1 MTGAADRLPDP
12 PALPGYSR
20 ESAELGGGGATSL
33 VYKERCIAT
42 GEVVAVKYMPRAELR
57 LHGGIDRELPAHAL
71 AVHPHIAGFR
81 EALLLPEWVAIVAE
95 MCEGHNLLAWL
106 NAQPQQ
112 RATEAVARGIIAQ
125 ILAAVR
131 HMHSAGMMHRDLK
144 VRVRGR

>member
-1 MTGAADRLPDP
+1 M
-12 PALPGYSR
+12 
-20 ESAELGGGGATSL
+20 
-33 VYKERCIAT
+33 
-42 GEVVAVKYMPRAELR
+42 
-57 LHGGIDRELPAHAL
+57 
-71 AVHPHIAGFR
+71 HPHIAGFR

-95 MCEGHNLLAWL
+95 MCEGHNLLTWL